1 MFFRR
6 SKPTASDRKIAAL
19 EKRVLDLES
28 VVEERNRQIR
38 ILEAERDSLSEVIA
52 RDRLRVKAESAT
64 FAATVANATG
74 VK

>member
-1 MFFRR
+1 MLWKRKVT
-6 SKPTASDRKIAAL
+6 SADRKIQAL

-28 VVEERNRQIR
+28 VVEEKDRQIR

-52 RDRLRVKAESAT
+52 RDRLRVKAESAA